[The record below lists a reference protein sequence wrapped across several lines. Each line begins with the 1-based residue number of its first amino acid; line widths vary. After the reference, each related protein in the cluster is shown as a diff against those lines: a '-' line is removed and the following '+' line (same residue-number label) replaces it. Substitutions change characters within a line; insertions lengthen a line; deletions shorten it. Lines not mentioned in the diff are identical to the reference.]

1 MTKRT
6 AQGPGR
12 RLVLAATASLAA
24 GFAASDKGLAME
36 TKTKTGG
43 YADIDGLSI
52 YYELH
57 GGSPSG
63 GRTPMV
69 LLPGGV
75 MAIDTALAPD
85 LIPRFSRTWPII
97 AIEPQGHG
105 RSGDREGPMKLGR
118 MSDDIAGV
126 LRRLGVGQAHL
137 FGHSMG
143 GMIATSLAIRHP
155 DLVASLTAVGITY
168 NLDGYLPE
176 LAKLQRGEIKEPSA
190 ELAPLLPTEADFA
203 SWQANYNK
211 HNPKPET
218 FFPVLEKLNAMLASW
233 EGWTP
238 AQLGAIRAKTLL
250 AIGDNDFT
258 RIEHAA
264 EMKRLIPGAQLAVLP
279 GTTHMSIIERGAW
292 LEPLIAARIG
302 AD

>member
-1 MTKRT
+1 MTRPT
-6 AQGPGR
+6 GQGSSR
-12 RLVLAATASLAA
+12 RLMLAGGASMAA
-24 GFAASDKGLAME
+24 GLAVSDKGLAME
-36 TKTKTGG
+36 TKTKAGG
-43 YADIDGLSI
+43 HAEVDGLSV

-57 GGSPSG
+57 GGSPTAG
-63 GRTPMV
+63 KTPMV

-75 MAIDTALAPD
+75 MAIDTAFTAD
-85 LIPRFSRTWPII
+85 IIPRFSKTWPII

-105 RSGDREGPMKLGR
+105 HSGDREGPMELGR

-126 LRRLGVGQAHL
+126 LKHLGVGKAHL

-143 GMIATSLAIRHP
+143 GMIATSVAIRHP
-155 DLVASLTAVGITY
+155 ALVASLTAVSITY

-233 EGWTP
+233 KGWTP

-279 GTTHMSIIERGAW
+279 GTTHMGIIERGAW
-292 LEPLIAARIG
+292 LEPLIATRI
-302 AD
+302 AT